1 MSDTL
6 TPYSESSI
14 LSRVVVPK
22 LTPDSI
28 DSILSMEFPA
38 EDVDRINALAEKSR
52 DGALTDMERE
62 ELDNFE
68 RVGLMLS
75 ILKSKARQA
84 VTGSGEVE

>member
-1 MSDTL
+1 MSDTI

-22 LTPDSI
+22 LTPDAI

-38 EDVDRINALAEKSR
+38 KDVDRINALAEKAR
-52 DGALTDMERE
+52 DGALTGEERE

-84 VTGSGEVE
+84 VTGSDEVE

>member
-1 MSDTL
+1 MSETFA
-6 TPYSESSI
+6 PYSESSI

-22 LTPDSI
+22 LTPDAI
-28 DSILSMEFPA
+28 ESILSIEFPSD
-38 EDVDRINALAEKSR
+38 DVDRINALAEKAR
-52 DGALTDMERE
+52 DGALTDEERE

-84 VTGSGEVE
+84 VTGSDEAE